1 MRKFLANIWTVLHQ
15 AGKGFMKDR
24 IPKLSASL
32 AYYTIFSLGPMMI
45 VIIFLADIFWGR
57 KAVEG
62 RIYEQISELVGNSA
76 ALQIQEIIR
85 NASLNSSNYFTAV
98 VGFVT
103 LLIGATTVFS
113 EIQDSINT
121 IWKLKARPEKGWLKM
136 LLTRLLSFSLVISM
150 GFLLLVSL
158 VINTLIEELMDRL
171 QERFPDIAITLV
183 YVFNLILTLLIIWS
197 LFAIIFKVLPDA
209 KIRWRDVSVGAFFTA
224 LLFMLE
230 KLGISF
236 YIGSS
241 NIGSTYGTAG
251 SLVVLLLWIYFSAII
266 LYFGAEFTKFYA
278 IKFGTEIRPNGY
290 AVMVQTVQ
298 VESTRKNIK
307 ENEDDCERT
316 ETELK
321 MARNKLDTEDNIGG
335 AS

>member
-1 MRKFLANIWTVLHQ
+1 MRKFLKDIWTVLKQ

-45 VIIFLADIFWGR
+45 VIIFLADLFWGR
-57 KAVEG
+57 QAIEG
-62 RIYEQISELVGNSA
+62 RIYGQISQLVGDNA
-76 ALQIQEIIR
+76 AFQIQEIIK
-85 NASLNSSNYFTAV
+85 NASLNGGNYFTAT

-121 IWKLKARPEKGWLKM
+121 IWKLKAKAEKGWVKM
-136 LLTRLLSFSLVISM
+136 LLTRLLSFSLVVSL

-158 VINTLIEELMDRL
+158 VANTLVESFMNTLREK
-171 QERFPDIAITLV
+171 FPDMTVILLYI
-183 YVFNLILTLLIIWS
+183 FNLALTLLIIWF

-209 KIRWRDVSVGAFFTA
+209 KIRWKDVSVGALFTA
-224 LLFMLE
+224 LIFMLG
-230 KLGISF
+230 KFGISF
-236 YIGSS
+236 YIGNSD
-241 NIGSTYGTAG
+241 IGSTYGTAG

-278 IKFGTEIRPNGY
+278 VKFGTEIRPNDY
-290 AVMVQTVQ
+290 AVLVQTIQ
-298 VESTRKNIK
+298 VESSRNNIQ

-316 ETELK
+316 AEELQK
-321 MARNKLDTEDNIGG
+321 AKRELDKGHVRATT
-335 AS
+335 S